1 VSSCLIS
8 NPASRSPKSFSGI
21 YLTSK
26 TKEQVMAEGPKITT
40 QELKRR
46 MQAGEDFTV
55 LDVRNPTAWTE
66 SDVKAR
72 GAIRVPLDSFEQLLP
87 RIPKSKPIVTYCT

>member
-1 VSSCLIS
+1 
-8 NPASRSPKSFSGI
+8 
-21 YLTSK
+21 
-26 TKEQVMAEGPKITT
+26 MAEGSKITVN
-40 QELKRR
+40 ELKRR

-55 LDVRNPTAWTE
+55 LDVRNPQAWAA

-72 GAIRVPLDSFEQLLP
+72 DAIRVPIDSFEQLLP